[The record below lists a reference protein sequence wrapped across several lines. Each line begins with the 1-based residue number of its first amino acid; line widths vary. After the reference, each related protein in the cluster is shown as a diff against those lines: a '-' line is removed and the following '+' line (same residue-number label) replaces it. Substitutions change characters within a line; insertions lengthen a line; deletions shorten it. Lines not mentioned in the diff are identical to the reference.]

1 MEVHRSVHGTTWEQ
15 LQLCSGDL
23 REEVGRVEVSVFFC
37 SFLLEYSGRGS
48 GNGRQSSLAAQDL
61 GILTD

>member
-1 MEVHRSVHGTTWEQ
+1 MEVHRSVHGRTREH

-23 REEVGRVEVSVFFC
+23 REEVGRVEVSIFLC

-48 GNGRQSSLAAQDL
+48 GNGRQSSAAQDL